1 MKKIL
6 YSLIAICSLCF
17 TSCLSFDD
25 PVTESYG
32 AGPYVNI
39 AVTATADSTFT
50 FSLNPGPG
58 AVHYS
63 VLVVKAEKAD
73 SSIVAENV
81 LSNKYAGVYSAV
93 FDANK
98 NKTYTFKMRDAS
110 GRPLALPNTTYQIY
124 AVAATAEGVVGNVT
138 FASAKTTDKLV
149 PRPTQYQ
156 FYEEDKAMVV
166 AFSEAITRGEG
177 AVKVSYYAHNELIS
191 GVINPVEVPAE
202 EVVVEVEAN
211 EIAIVAPTTPD
222 GAWVAFSW
230 EEGAFVDGAGQPCK
244 AFTSGF
250 DTNEFDFVGLYGR
263 NAFAAFTIT
272 DENVVAPEVGSVIK
286 NWEEFLGEINFDFKL
301 YPVEAMVEKAV
312 SVTYANAKSTKTIL
326 LDSERWTVADKKL
339 YFRLPEAPAP
349 GDIIT
354 VNIAEGAL
362 EDAYGNANEAYT
374 GADAYWKM
382 FDFQATED
390 MVVGTFKGVGI
401 SGYGGQAWSIG
412 DNIVVTRAAAY
423 DGNAQLGLPAG
434 AKAVIIENLLIDGS
448 QIIGYFDLDA
458 ATVYVAALRT
468 LGEVTANNGTVYGS
482 VTYSMAGD
490 DFIPFKI
497 NSDGTLTSTDLAWV
511 ATDTEYTQLISF
523 LDKFTLSTLTK
534 VATQNATVK
543 TASVKKST
551 FGKVN
556 VKPAKNLK
564 AIGK

>member
-6 YSLIAICSLCF
+6 YSLIAICSLCL

-73 SSIVAENV
+73 SSIVAENI

-166 AFSEAITRGEG
+166 AFSEALTRGNG

-191 GVINPVEVPAE
+191 GVVNPVEVPAE

-244 AFTSGF
+244 AFTSEF

-272 DENVVAPEVGSVIK
+272 DENVVAPEVGSVIE

-301 YPVEAMVEKAV
+301 YPVKAMVEKAV

-339 YFRLPEAPAP
+339 YFVLPEAPVP

-374 GADAYWKM
+374 GADAYWEM
-382 FDFQATED
+382 LDFVVTKE
-390 MVVGTFKGVGI
+390 MVTGTFNVEAYGYYEGAMLNLGAI
-401 SGYGGQAWSIG
+401 SIVEDAVNGYKMPDVAMLFNNFLIKNSELPGYWDQK
-412 DNIVVTRAAAY
+412 T
-423 DGNAQLGLPAG
+423 GNLYMATWT
-434 AKAVIIENLLIDGS
+434 
-448 QIIGYFDLDA
+448 IIGEMYDSK
-458 ATVYVAALRT
+458 
-468 LGEVTANNGTVYGS
+468 GTVYNAVLMS
-482 VTYSMAGD
+482 
-490 DFIPFKI
+490 
-497 NSDGTLTSTDLAWV
+497 NSDPNNNDWVEFTVNKDGTITTGDLGVYLFDETLSSALGWYEVFTSTTFTPAETTSTTSTLKWNAASTLNSGKKIAPRKIDV
-511 ATDTEYTQLISF
+511 
-523 LDKFTLSTLTK
+523 KKNFTLK
-534 VATQNATVK
+534 
-543 TASVKKST
+543 
-551 FGKVN
+551 
-556 VKPAKNLK
+556 
-564 AIGK
+564 